1 MILKSYIVE
10 QNINILENYQATLVY
25 GENNG
30 IKDDIKNSIKEKNK
44 GSELITYFE
53 EEILKNKDL
62 LFQKIINESLFN
74 EKKNYLY
81 SGSFR

>member
-62 LFQKIINESLFN
+62 LFQKIINE
-74 EKKNYLY
+74 LY
-81 SGSFR
+81 

>member
-30 IKDDIKNSIKEKNK
+30 IKDDIKNSIDLRN
-44 GSELITYFE
+44 GSIRQMIRFCETL
-53 EEILKNKDL
+53 
-62 LFQKIINESLFN
+62 
-74 EKKNYLY
+74 
-81 SGSFR
+81 